1 VQDEPLNMGAWYY
14 LNARLPALLDK
25 RFPLSCV
32 SRAES
37 ASPAT
42 GSHASHE
49 LEQSMLLDEAFKKD

>member
-1 VQDEPLNMGAWYY
+1 MGAWYFMNAH
-14 LNARLPALLDK
+14 LRDVTWQARLPL
-25 RFPLSCV
+25 RVV

-49 LEQSMLLDEAFKKD
+49 LEQKMLLDEAFA